1 MTRRQSR
8 FAFAGLAGL
17 LGAAVACTPVAA
29 ADLCKSRVDGV
40 GTGSGPFGQGSKKA
54 RARAIDNWETAAAVH
69 FGARYAKFNNAV
81 AAKWDCRS
89 GALQAKCVVT
99 AVACK

>member
-1 MTRRQSR
+1 MRKLSLLAVL
-8 FAFAGLAGL
+8 AF
-17 LGAAVACTPVAA
+17 AAVALPAGDGASA
-29 ADLCKSRVDGV
+29 ADLCKSRVEGS
-40 GTGSGPFGQGSKKA
+40 GTGRGPFGQGSKKA
-54 RARAIDNWETAAAVH
+54 RARAVESWETSAAVR
-69 FGARYAKFNNAV
+69 FGAKYATFDHAV